1 MTTLTKRNRRS
12 DTPLERRSSNEEEGQ
27 RGGATDDDVDD
38 SKGLRFTLMEEVLLL
53 GLKDKAGYT
62 SFWNDCISSGL
73 RGAMLV
79 ELALRGR
86 IHLEPQTTRKRKLLD
101 RRVLFISAAPTGDV
115 LLDEALKHI
124 KNTQPPET
132 VTSWIDLLTGE
143 SWNPLKMHFQI
154 QQVRERLAKSLV
166 EKGVLTTEKQ
176 NFVLFDVTT
185 HPLVD
190 SGEKERLLQRLQA
203 SLLDRWTSD
212 LQHVPPRS
220 LALLLLAQ
228 ASNVLDDALTSLP
241 DDNYE
246 TATQRT
252 QRLLDANPDLQSAKV
267 TTPGEEMI
275 WAVMAAFNRR

>member
-1 MTTLTKRNRRS
+1 
-12 DTPLERRSSNEEEGQ
+12 
-27 RGGATDDDVDD
+27 
-38 SKGLRFTLMEEVLLL
+38 
-53 GLKDKAGYT
+53 
-62 SFWNDCISSGL
+62 
-73 RGAMLV
+73 
-79 ELALRGR
+79 
-86 IHLEPQTTRKRKLLD
+86 
-101 RRVLFISAAPTGDV
+101 VLFISAAPTGDV